1 QALPLRGTF
10 FLRPQHRRALG
21 LGSNGLWAGTRA
33 ITLASALRLPM
44 ARISATPAMTVSPV
58 VAPARAIAPVHEV
71 GAAHLVAD
79 DPTNHGADRS
89 KDDRTHAGTNA
100 DPFDR
105 PRPGG
110 DWAYTQQGHKGCG
123 GCKTAHGL
131 PLWVRRMMNGTF
143 GDRVANFFGQCRCAR
158 WI

>member
-1 QALPLRGTF
+1 
-10 FLRPQHRRALG
+10 
-21 LGSNGLWAGTRA
+21 
-33 ITLASALRLPM
+33 M
-44 ARISATPAMTVSPV
+44 ARSSAAPAMTVSPV

-71 GAAHLVAD
+71 GATHLVAD

-105 PRPGG
+105 SRPGG
-110 DWAYTQQGHKGCG
+110 DWAYTQQGRKGCG

-131 PLWVRRMMNGTF
+131 PLWVRRMMNGTVRRSRGQLF
-143 GDRVANFFGQCRCAR
+143 WPMQVRPVDRQDRARRPQPLPAPRSPVAVGKGAR
-158 WI
+158 VRRLRWDRRQ